1 MKVTITLESMKF
13 HAYQGV
19 MEQERIIGGTYL
31 VDVSYIIDTKAVK
44 TDDIADTINYAEV
57 FDIVKQ
63 EISKPSKLIEHLAG
77 RILKSVENNFTEM
90 LSITVK
96 VSKLYPPING
106 EAERATVLIAKK
118 NTGNML
124 EKLKI

>member
-31 VDVSYIIDTKAVK
+31 VDVSYIIDTKAVE